1 MSHHPSGNPLKL
13 DRVVNVDPSRIEYP
27 SESEIWIGCIYDTE
41 PNYLATHD
49 FTDVI
54 NVMGGNVYQLA
65 HGISYT
71 FYALNQP
78 FGITLSGALAAVDKL
93 DKLVNNRHNKI
104 MIHCWSGIDRA
115 PSIVWKFLIHY
126 CGYQDQEALDSIKK
140 ARPQACPHPDWFKT

>member
-1 MSHHPSGNPLKL
+1 MSHHPSNNPLKL
-13 DRVVNVDPSRIEYP
+13 DRVVGIEPSKIPCLSFGEVY
-27 SESEIWIGCIYDTE
+27 IGCIYDTE
-41 PNYLATHD
+41 PNYLTTHG

-54 NVMGGNVYQLA
+54 NVMGGNVYQIA
-65 HGISYT
+65 HGIGYT

-78 FGITLSGALAAVDKL
+78 FGITLPSAHAAVDRLQHVTQTYGKVL
-93 DKLVNNRHNKI
+93 
-104 MIHCWSGIDRA
+104 IHCWSGIDRA